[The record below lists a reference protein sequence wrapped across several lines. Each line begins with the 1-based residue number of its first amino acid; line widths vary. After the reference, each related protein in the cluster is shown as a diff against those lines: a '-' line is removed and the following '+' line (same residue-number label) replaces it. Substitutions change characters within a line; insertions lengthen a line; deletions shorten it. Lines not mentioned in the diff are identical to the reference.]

1 VFSWPVFPFTIATK
15 TVFCCPE
22 SVMFGLREDVLA
34 AQNGRVAASQQLA
47 KVGFTRFT
55 TLFVLI
61 RDTRVNS
68 HPESKKS
75 RKYKLGMLW
84 GRMSTASK
92 HITVRARLG
101 LFGYLPSSLACA

>member
-1 VFSWPVFPFTIATK
+1 VFPWPVFPFTISTK
-15 TVFCCPE
+15 TIFCFLE
-22 SVMFGLREDVLA
+22 SVRFGLREDVLA
-34 AQNGRVAASQQLA
+34 AQNGWVAASQQLA

-61 RDTRVNS
+61 RATRVNS

-75 RKYKLGMLW
+75 REFRTGMLW

-92 HITVRARLG
+92 HITIQARLG